1 MTAMERD
8 PHDRTGTT
16 AEKLSVRVAG
26 KRLVATDVVCLELVR
41 PDGGELPEF
50 TPGAH
55 IALHVPGGW
64 IRQYSLLND
73 CTERH
78 RYRIGVL
85 REEHSRG
92 GSQAIHEQV
101 HAGDLLQIGLPVNRF
116 PLQPAARYILLAGGV
131 GITPLLCMARQLTRA
146 GAPFTLHYS
155 NRNRARAAF
164 VEDMADL
171 QRAGIL
177 HLHFNDTPG
186 TELDI
191 ARATAAAGDDA
202 HLYVC
207 GPPGYIDCVLGHAHA
222 AGIED
227 ARIHFERFIL
237 DEDSAAD
244 LRKGGAFQ
252 VRIKSTGQTCDIPA
266 GEPVTKALERHGVYI
281 PTSCEEGI
289 CGTCLTRVLE
299 GIPEHRD
306 IFLTDAEHAANDQ
319 FTPCCSRSK
328 TPLLVLDL

>member
-1 MTAMERD
+1 MTATERD
-8 PHDRTGTT
+8 PHDRLDT
-16 AEKLSVRVAG
+16 AADTLSVRVAD
-26 KRLVATDVVCLELVR
+26 KRLVATDVACLELVR

-92 GSQAIHEQV
+92 GSQAIHDQV
-101 HAGDLLQIGLPVNRF
+101 HAGDLLRIGPPTNRF

-146 GAPFTLHYS
+146 GALFTLHYS

-171 QRAGIL
+171 QQAGIL
-177 HLHFNDTPG
+177 HLHFNDAPG

-191 ARATAAAGDDA
+191 AGAAAAAGTDA

-207 GPPGYIDCVLGHAHA
+207 GPPGYIDFVLGHAHA
-222 AGIED
+222 AGIAD
-227 ARIHFERFIL
+227 ARIHFERFTL

-244 LRKGGAFQ
+244 LRKGDAFQ
-252 VRIKSTGQTCDIPA
+252 VKVGSTGRIYDIPA

-299 GIPEHRD
+299 GVPDHRD
-306 IFLTDAEHAANDQ
+306 LFLTDAEHAANDQ

-328 TPLLVLDL
+328 TSLLVLDL